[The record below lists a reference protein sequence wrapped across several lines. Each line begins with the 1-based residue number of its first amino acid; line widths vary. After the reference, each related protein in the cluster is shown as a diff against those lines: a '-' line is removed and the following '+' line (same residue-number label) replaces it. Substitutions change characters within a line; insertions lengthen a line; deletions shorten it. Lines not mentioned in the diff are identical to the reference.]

1 MDAGGCTGVSRHL
14 LPLKT
19 NRYVHMDWA
28 EKYRPQHLADILGN
42 NAAVR
47 QMASWAENWTPDS
60 APLLLTGK
68 PGIGKTSAALALARD
83 MDWEVLELNA
93 SDARTKAVIERVAGN
108 SAATSSLF
116 GSLRKLIII
125 DEADNLEGNADRGGA
140 RAIAD
145 LLKEAKQPVILIA
158 NDPYGIS
165 DSIRRLCDPVTFRAI
180 SSSTLEKRVREICAL
195 EHIACSPEA
204 AVSIA
209 ASAKGDL
216 RSAVNML
223 SAAALGQEAI
233 EDEDVTTAQKDERAT
248 IFDLVGGVAAG
259 ESDAKLQKLSFEC
272 EEKPDYVIQWV
283 EEAVSQ
289 IRPPAM
295 LRAYRRISRADMY
308 LGRTMR
314 RQYYGLW
321 RYASSLMT
329 GGAAS
334 EIPPSSFRPRV
345 MPPARWKRMASAK
358 KQKTVRRSLAAA
370 IGELSQIPD
379 AAVREEYVSLLFRV
393 ADRDPEG
400 FAEKYNLDADELEV
414 VLKDKARAAAAVKAV
429 QKAAKEREMK
439 VKKASA
445 AKKKKEVK
453 PEDALRAA
461 NRAEEEKAAAGA
473 LPASVSGAC
482 RAESVQKDAVQ
493 RDVVLED
500 APQEKKPAASQA
512 TLDFF

>member
-1 MDAGGCTGVSRHL
+1 
-14 LPLKT
+14 
-19 NRYVHMDWA
+19 MDWA
-28 EKYRPQHLADILGN
+28 EKYRPQNLTDILGN
-42 NAAVR
+42 SAAVR
-47 QMASWAENWTPDS
+47 QIAAWAQNWTTES

-83 MDWEVLELNA
+83 MNWEVLELNA
-93 SDARTKAVIERVAGN
+93 SDARTKAIIERIAGN

-145 LLKEAKQPVILIA
+145 LLKNAKQPVLLIA
-158 NDPYGIS
+158 NDPYGVS
-165 DSIRRLCDPVTFRAI
+165 DSIRRLCEPVVFRAI
-180 SSSTLEKRVREICAL
+180 AASTLEKRVREICAL

-204 AVSIA
+204 ARAIA
-209 ASAKGDL
+209 ESAKGDL

-223 SAAALGQEAI
+223 SAAASGKTDVAES
-233 EDEDVTTAQKDERAT
+233 DVTTAQKDERAT

-259 ESDAKLQKLSFEC
+259 EPDAKLQKLSFEC

-289 IRPPAM
+289 IHHPPQK
-295 LRAYRRISRADMY
+295 LRAYRRVSRADTY

-321 RYASSLMT
+321 RYATALMT
-329 GGAAS
+329 TGTAAEVTAS
-334 EIPPSSFRPRV
+334 GYRPRV

-370 IGELSQIPD
+370 IGEISHIPD

-393 ADRDPEG
+393 ADSDPEG
-400 FAEKYNLDADELEV
+400 FAEMYDLDADELEV

-439 VKKASA
+439 VKKAA
-445 AKKKKEVK
+445 AKKKKEAK
-453 PEDALRAA
+453 PEKT
-461 NRAEEEKAAAGA
+461 EAAAPS
-473 LPASVSGAC
+473 PAPVSAPDEPVSVP
-482 RAESVQKDAVQ
+482 
-493 RDVVLED
+493 ED
-500 APQEKKPAASQA
+500 ETPQEKKPAANQA